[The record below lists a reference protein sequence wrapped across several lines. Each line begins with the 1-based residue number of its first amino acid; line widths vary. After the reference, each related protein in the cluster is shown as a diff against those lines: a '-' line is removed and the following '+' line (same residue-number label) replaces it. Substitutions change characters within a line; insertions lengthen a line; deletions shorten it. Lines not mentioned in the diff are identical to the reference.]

1 MNKILILVGLLFSA
15 YPLWAQNKPEYKD
28 TIGIGLQNLSTIE
41 IRGTINKF
49 YQDSSSIAGKLPMRN
64 LENPQVYTS
73 ISKQLMLN
81 QVVTQYHEA
90 MKNATGVTRLWESTG
105 RGGDG
110 AEFYTM
116 RGFSVQPSI
125 VNGVPGIT
133 NSTIDPANV
142 ESIEVIKGPSAT
154 LFGSTTS
161 SYGGLI
167 STQTKRAHSTLQGN
181 LGYVGG
187 SFNQSRLTADIN
199 IPVNHQLAVRVN
211 TALHRTNS
219 FQDAGFNKGTLLATA
234 IRYKANEKLNFEILA
249 SIQNNESANAPM
261 IFLSRYAPLS
271 FDNIQIFEANYKK
284 SYTSNDLSMRN
295 PTQLIQSFMNY
306 EINPNWKSQTIYSS
320 SNTQSQGYY
329 HYLWDLS
336 NGDEFIRYISKRDGS
351 TQTQDFQQNFI
362 GQHHKNKWSNKTII
376 GLDYLTT
383 AIQNSSSGW
392 VSNGIVSLSRQ
403 SDTGKLTQIGVDS
416 LLTNSFEGVST
427 AKNEVRSVYFSNALT
442 FNKRITAMVSLRGDQ
457 FMGRTNYWSSDEI
470 EKQNTVSPKMG
481 IVYQMVQTPKNEVAL
496 FANYMNGFV
505 NKAPIM
511 ITDADGSNPRVK
523 TLKPE
528 YANQTEIGIK
538 SELLSQRIAITASY
552 YAIRVANKV
561 MPSPNNIND
570 VIQDGTVESKGYEM
584 SIIANPLRGLQLV
597 AGYSNNQ
604 AKVTQDD
611 PNNGY
616 LGLRPEEAGPSTLTH
631 FWASYSVPQGNLK
644 GWGFGLGGN
653 TASHH
658 LTLNRHETG
667 TFALPSYQI
676 LNASVQYL
684 ASHYQVVFKVNNIL
698 NSTYYSGWSGANPQ
712 VLRNC
717 SLSLQYQF

>member
-1 MNKILILVGLLFSA
+1 MNKILIFVSMLFSA
-15 YPLWAQNKPEYKD
+15 YSLQAQKKPEYQD
-28 TIGIGLQNLSTIE
+28 TIGIGVQNLSTIE
-41 IRGTINKF
+41 ILGRTNKF
-49 YQDSSSIAGKLPMRN
+49 YQDSSSVVGKLPLRN
-64 LENPQVYTS
+64 LENPQVYSS
-73 ISKQLMLN
+73 IPKQLMLN

-90 MKNATGVTRLWESTG
+90 IKNATGVTRLWESTG

-133 NSTIDPANV
+133 NSTMDPANV

-154 LFGSTTS
+154 LFGSTTT

-199 IPVNHQLAVRVN
+199 IPVNNQLAVRLN
-211 TALHRTNS
+211 TAFHRANS
-219 FQDAGFNKGTLLATA
+219 FQDAGFSKGTLLATSLL
-234 IRYKANEKLNFEILA
+234 YKANENLNFEILA
-249 SIQNNESANAPM
+249 SIQNNESAHAPM

-271 FDNIQIFEANYKK
+271 FDNIQTFEANYKK

-306 EINPNWKSQTIYSS
+306 NINPNWKSQTIYSS

-351 TQTQDFQQNFI
+351 TQTQDLQQNFI
-362 GQHHKNKWSNKTII
+362 GQHHKNKWSNKTVI

-383 AIQNSSSGW
+383 SIQNSSSGW
-392 VSNGIVSLSRQ
+392 VSNGIVSLARQ

-427 AKNEVRSVYFSNALT
+427 AKNEVKSIYFSNILT
-442 FNKRITAMVSLRGDQ
+442 FNKRISAMVSIRGDQ
-457 FMGRTNYWSSDEI
+457 FSGRTNYWSNDEI
-470 EKQNTVSPKMG
+470 TKQNTISPKLG
-481 IVYQMVQTPKNEVAL
+481 LVYHIVQSPKNEIAL

-505 NKAPIM
+505 NQAPVM
-511 ITDADGSNPRVK
+511 IADTDGSNPSVK

-552 YAIRVANKV
+552 YSIRVANKV
-561 MPSPNNIND
+561 MPSPSNIND
-570 VIQDGTVESKGYEM
+570 VIQDGTVESQGYEM
-584 SIIANPLRGLQLV
+584 SLIANPLRGLQLI

-604 AKVTQDD
+604 SKVTQDD
-611 PNNGY
+611 PANGY
-616 LGLRPEEAGPSTLTH
+616 LGLRPEEAGPAILTN
-631 FWASYSVPQGNLK
+631 FWASYTVPQGYMK
-644 GWGFGLGGN
+644 GWGVGMGGN
-653 TASHH
+653 SASQH
-658 LTLNRHETG
+658 LTLNRQETG
-667 TFALPSYQI
+667 TFVLPSYQI
-676 LNASVQYL
+676 FNGSIQYT
-684 ASHYQVVFKVNNIL
+684 ASHYQVVFKVNNVF
-698 NSTYYSGWSGANPQ
+698 NKTYYSGWSGVNPQ
-712 VLRNC
+712 AIRNC
-717 SLSLQYQF
+717 SISLQYQF